1 MVTVDEID
9 QIVDETLSESKRD
22 LIKAL
27 DKLAVLKHTHR
38 TDPIVKRTVAEVEID
53 VRLAIQE
60 MQKSLSEIKNKK

>member
-1 MVTVDEID
+1 MDEID
-9 QIVDETLSESKRD
+9 QIVDETISESKSD

>member
-1 MVTVDEID
+1 MDEID
-9 QIVDETLSESKRD
+9 KIVDETLSESKSD

-38 TDPIVKRTVAEVEID
+38 TDPIVSRTVAEVEID
-53 VRLAIQE
+53 VRLAMQE